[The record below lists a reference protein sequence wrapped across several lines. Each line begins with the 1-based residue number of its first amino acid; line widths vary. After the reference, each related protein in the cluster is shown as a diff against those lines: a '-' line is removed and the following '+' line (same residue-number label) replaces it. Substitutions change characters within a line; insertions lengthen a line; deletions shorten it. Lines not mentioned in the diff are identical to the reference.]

1 MGLYIV
7 SSRSCR
13 HLYLV
18 NKKIIVMKKLSFVI
32 TATVL
37 FSCADSANKENKLVG
52 SSSFSTEGKKVLV
65 YTTADSSSYRLSATD
80 TLEFTEKGQPY
91 ENEVTVFVDPDKTF
105 RLILALVRH

>member
-1 MGLYIV
+1 
-7 SSRSCR
+7 
-13 HLYLV
+13 
-18 NKKIIVMKKLSFVI
+18 MKKLSFVI

-80 TLEFTEKGQPY
+80 TLGVYRKGAA
-91 ENEVTVFVDPDKTF
+91 F
-105 RLILALVRH
+105 